1 MVSPL
6 SGVVDEIVA
15 TIGPVPVF
23 DWVLTL
29 KVYEVQGL
37 NSDTVMEVVFTSDTG
52 ISHNIMESG
61 PSTCTVYPVTIV
73 FSSCSGWDFQEI
85 SAVVGVL

>member
-1 MVSPL
+1 MASPL

-15 TIGPVPVF
+15 TIGPVPVS
-23 DWVLTL
+23 DWALTL

-37 NSDTVMEVVFTSDTG
+37 NSDTVTEVVFTSGTG
-52 ISHNIMESG
+52 ISHMESG
-61 PSTCTVYPVTIV
+61 PTTCTVYPVTIV
-73 FSSCSGWDFQEI
+73 FSFCSGWGFQEI